1 MQQKDRKIKELKKK
15 RVNPPEVQD
24 LMNENEYLKL
34 NILTLEEQ
42 IAKLEKDEDM
52 IKIELRE
59 SMRMTKNSFDDLP
72 LEMQYLPT
80 EIITSLN
87 EILQQVKKDS

>member
-1 MQQKDRKIKELKKK
+1 
-15 RVNPPEVQD
+15 
-24 LMNENEYLKL
+24 MNENEYLKL

>member
-1 MQQKDRKIKELKKK
+1 M
-15 RVNPPEVQD
+15 NPPEVQD